1 MTTKSPQPTRDMIAA
16 FVALLPVGDAGR
28 ISADALCV
36 ALGIAPAGRASTD
49 NERRVVRALREAAV
63 RELGVLAV
71 ADEGGY
77 FVPVNGEQVDAAHG
91 RRRSQALTML
101 DNLRAER
108 ALAEAMFERA
118 RRGQLALDFA
128 GERTVKGA

>member
-71 ADEGGY
+71 ADESGY
-77 FVPVNGEQVDAAHG
+77 FVATNIEQVDGSHAI
-91 RRRSQALTML
+91 RRKMYLTGL
-101 DNLRAER
+101 ENLRIER

-128 GERTVKGA
+128 GERAVKGA